1 MVGLP
6 AQREAITFAK
16 KEFNLSE
23 RKACKFISVQRSS
36 LRYQKRPDR
45 NVELKARMMYWSE
58 KRPRYGHPRIH
69 AMVVMRD
76 GFKASRNRT
85 ARLYYKELNLT
96 LKTKKKKRRY
106 RSEARV
112 PIPHPTTLN
121 NVWSMD
127 FVSDQLSFGKRIR
140 GLTVID
146 VFSKINHAL
155 QFDTSLNGFKVIQI
169 LERVGEFEGYPDF
182 ITVDNGPEFICLALD
197 KWAYQ
202 KGIKLHFSR
211 PGKPTDNAYIES
223 FNGKLRDEFLNMHW
237 FLSLED
243 LQDKAWKWRDEYN
256 FERPHSS
263 LGMKTP
269 KEFLESVDKEEYA
282 V

>member
-6 AQREAITFAK
+6 AQREAITFLQ
-16 KEFNLSE
+16 KEFKVSE
-23 RKACKFISVQRSS
+23 RKACQAISIERSS
-36 LRYQKRPDR
+36 IRYKKRPDK
-45 NVELKARMMYWSE
+45 NIDLKNRMTYWSE

-69 AMVVMRD
+69 EMILRD
-76 GFKASRNRT
+76 GFEVNHKRT
-85 ARLYYKELNLT
+85 ERIYYHELNLG
-96 LKTKKKKRRY
+96 LKGKKKKRRY

-112 PIPHPTTLN
+112 PIPFPSGPN
-121 NVWSMD
+121 KVWSMD
-127 FVSDQLSFGKRIR
+127 FVSDQLSYGKRVR
-140 GLTVID
+140 GLTVLD

-155 QFDTSLNGFKVIQI
+155 HFDFSLTGFKVIQV
-169 LERVGEFEGYPDF
+169 LDRVCEFEEVPEF

-211 PGKPTDNAYIES
+211 PGKPTDNAFIES
-223 FNGKLRDEFLNMHW
+223 FNGKVRDEFLNMHW

-243 LQDKAWKWRDEYN
+243 LQDKSWRWRDEYN

-269 KEFLESVDKEEYA
+269 KEFLEIYDKEKYA

>member
-6 AQREAITFAK
+6 AQREAITFLK
-16 KEFNLSE
+16 KEFKVSE
-23 RKACKFISVQRSS
+23 RKACKAIFIARSS
-36 LRYQKRPDR
+36 VRYKKRPDK
-45 NVELKARMMYWSE
+45 NVELKQRMVYWSE

-69 AMVVMRD
+69 EMVRRD
-76 GFKASRNRT
+76 GFKVNHKRT
-85 ARLYYKELNLT
+85 ERIYYRELNLG
-96 LKTKKKKRRY
+96 LKGKKKKRRY
-106 RSEARV
+106 RSETRV
-112 PIPHPTTLN
+112 PIPFPLGPN
-121 NVWSMD
+121 KVWSMD
-127 FVSDQLSFGKRIR
+127 FMSDQLSYGKRVR

-155 QFDTSLNGFKVIQI
+155 QFDFSLTGFKVIQI
-169 LERVGEFEGYPDF
+169 LERVCEFEGVPDF

-211 PGKPTDNAYIES
+211 PGKPTDNAFIES
-223 FNGKLRDEFLNMHW
+223 FNGKVRDEFLNMHW
-237 FLSLED
+237 FSSLED
-243 LQDKAWKWRDEYN
+243 LQGKAWGWRDEYN

-269 KEFLESVDKEEYA
+269 KEFLESYDKERYA

>member
-6 AQREAITFAK
+6 AQREAVTFLK
-16 KEFNLSE
+16 QEFKVSE
-23 RKACKFISVQRSS
+23 RKACKELSVQRAS
-36 LRYQKRPDR
+36 LRYQKRPDK
-45 NVELKARMMYWSE
+45 NTDLKARMTYWSE

-69 AMVVMRD
+69 AMVLRD
-76 GFKASRNRT
+76 GFKVNHKRT
-85 ARLYYKELNLT
+85 ERIYYRELNLA

-112 PIPHPTTLN
+112 PIPFPAAPN
-121 NVWSMD
+121 KVWSMD
-127 FVSDQLSFGKRIR
+127 FVSDQLSFGKRVR

-155 QFDTSLNGFKVIQI
+155 QFDVSLTGFKVIQI
-169 LERVGEFEGYPDF
+169 LERAGEFVELPEF

-243 LQDKAWKWRDEYN
+243 LQRKAWDWRDEYN
-256 FERPHSS
+256 NQRPHSS
-263 LGMKTP
+263 LEMMTP
-269 KEFLESVDKEEYA
+269 KEFLESVDKDVYA

>member
-16 KEFNLSE
+16 QEFNLSE
-23 RKACKFISVQRSS
+23 RKACKFISVERSS
-36 LRYQKRPDR
+36 LRYKKRPDK
-45 NVELKARMMYWSE
+45 NLEIKARMVHWSE

-69 AMVVMRD
+69 EMILRD
-76 GFKASRNRT
+76 GFKVNHKRT
-85 ARLYYKELNLT
+85 ERLYFKELNLG
-96 LKTKKKKRRY
+96 LKGKKKKHRY
-106 RSEARV
+106 RSETRV
-112 PIPHPTTLN
+112 PIPFPEAPN

-127 FVSDQLSFGKRIR
+127 FVSDQLSFGKRVR

-146 VFSKINHAL
+146 VFSKRNQAL
-155 QFDTSLNGFKVIQI
+155 DFDYSLTGFKVVQI
-169 LERVGEFEGYPDF
+169 LERVCEFEGVPDF
-182 ITVDNGPEFICLALD
+182 ITVDNGPEFICMALD
-197 KWAYQ
+197 KWAFS

-223 FNGKLRDEFLNMHW
+223 FNGKLRDEFLNMNW

-243 LQDKAWKWRDEYN
+243 LQTQAQNWRDEYN
-256 FERPHSS
+256 NERPHSS
-263 LGMKTP
+263 LNMKTP
-269 KEFLESVDKEEYA
+269 KEFLESYDKEKYA

>member
-6 AQREAITFAK
+6 AQRDAVAFAK
-16 KEFNLSE
+16 TEFKISE
-23 RKACKFISVQRSS
+23 RKACKFISVERSS
-36 LRYQKRPDR
+36 LRYKRRPDK
-45 NVELKARMMYWSE
+45 NIDLKKRMTYWSE

-69 AMVVMRD
+69 EMVLRD
-76 GFKASRNRT
+76 GFKVNHKRT
-85 ARLYYKELNLT
+85 ERLYYRELNLG
-96 LKTKKKKRRY
+96 LKGKKKKRRY

-112 PIPHPTTLN
+112 PIPFPLAPN
-121 NVWSMD
+121 KVWSMD
-127 FVSDQLSFGKRIR
+127 FVSDQLSYGKRVR

-146 VFSKINHAL
+146 VFSKINQAL
-155 QFDTSLNGFKVIQI
+155 HFDVSLNGFKVIQV
-169 LERVGEFEGYPDF
+169 LERVCEFEGSPEF
-182 ITVDNGPEFICLALD
+182 ITVDNGPEFICMALD
-197 KWAYQ
+197 KWAFT

-237 FLSLED
+237 FLKLED
-243 LQDKAWKWRDEYN
+243 LQKKAWKWRDEYN
-256 FERPHSS
+256 SERPHSS

-269 KEFLESVDKEEYA
+269 KEFLESYDKEKYA

>member
-6 AQREAITFAK
+6 AQREAITFLQ
-16 KEFNLSE
+16 KEFKVSE
-23 RKACKFISVQRSS
+23 RKACQAISIERSS
-36 LRYQKRPDR
+36 IRYKKRPDK
-45 NVELKARMMYWSE
+45 NIDLKNRMTYWSE

-69 AMVVMRD
+69 EMILRD
-76 GFKASRNRT
+76 GFEVNHKRT
-85 ARLYYKELNLT
+85 ERIYYHELNLG
-96 LKTKKKKRRY
+96 LKGKKKKRRY

-112 PIPHPTTLN
+112 PIPFPSGPN
-121 NVWSMD
+121 KVWSMD
-127 FVSDQLSFGKRIR
+127 FVSDQLSYGKRVR
-140 GLTVID
+140 GLTVLD

-155 QFDTSLNGFKVIQI
+155 HFDFSLTGFKVIQV
-169 LERVGEFEGYPDF
+169 LERVCEFEEVPEF

-211 PGKPTDNAYIES
+211 PGKPTDNAFIES
-223 FNGKLRDEFLNMHW
+223 FNGKVRDEFLNMHW

-243 LQDKAWKWRDEYN
+243 LQDKSWRWRDEYN

-269 KEFLESVDKEEYA
+269 KEFLEIYDKEKYA